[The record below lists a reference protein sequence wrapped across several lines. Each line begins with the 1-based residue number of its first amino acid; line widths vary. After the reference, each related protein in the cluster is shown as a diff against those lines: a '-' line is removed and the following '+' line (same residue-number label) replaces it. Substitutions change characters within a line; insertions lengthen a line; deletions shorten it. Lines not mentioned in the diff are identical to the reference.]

1 LLTKSLIS
9 ANNQEDGDLA
19 LAKILQEQE
28 RAFLSLSQGQA
39 EENSPPA
46 SNEQDDFDGL
56 TDEEVA
62 LRLQQQET
70 AEFDARLRA
79 LAGIPSDGM
88 LAEDDNDADNEEGVD
103 PDNLSYEELSAL
115 GDAVGTV
122 DAGVSQ
128 ADVAS
133 LPVVLYA
140 QLQKDM
146 IILQARSSDTTAEE
160 GGMEQGQEEE
170 EEEEQCAVC
179 RVEFEG
185 EDEVKVLPCK
195 HHYHVDCIDQWLKRK
210 KACPVCS
217 QEVVFGCKKEL

>member
-1 LLTKSLIS
+1 M
-9 ANNQEDGDLA
+9 
-19 LAKILQEQE
+19 
-28 RAFLSLSQGQA
+28 
-39 EENSPPA
+39 
-46 SNEQDDFDGL
+46 

-70 AEFDARLRA
+70 ADFDARLRA
-79 LAGIPSDGM
+79 LAGIPPDGM
-88 LAEDDNDADNEEGVD
+88 LAEEDDDNDNGEGVD

-128 ADVAS
+128 ADVDS
-133 LPVVLYA
+133 LPVVFYA
-140 QLQKDM
+140 QLRRDTCT
-146 IILQARSSDTTAEE
+146 SSGAAAEE
-160 GGMEQGQEEE
+160 EKEEVMDEE

-195 HHYHVDCIDQWLKRK
+195 HHYHVDCIEQWLKRK
-210 KACPVCS
+210 KVCPVCS
-217 QEVVFGCKKEL
+217 QEVVVGLEKSALATHF